1 MHRTLDSSSILASPL
16 AFLSVLFDF
25 YSPISNRPN
34 ARRVL
39 LFASFECL
47 RLFVNRRFA
56 ATVFFFFRWQVRW
69 TRTRSTVWHCVLRGL
84 KIEGTF
90 LLLPIFSFLVKIV
103 IECFGVN
110 RTLTKFSLLW
120 DQRTPS
126 KYHRT
131 PVNERSLEL
140 PAAVESITLGRR
152 ERDERRKS
160 EE

>member
-25 YSPISNRPN
+25 YSPISNRSN

-56 ATVFFFFRWQVRW
+56 ATAFFFFRWQVRW
-69 TRTRSTVWHCVLRGL
+69 TRTRPTVWHCVLRRL

-90 LLLPIFSFLVKIV
+90 LPLSIFSFSVKIV

-110 RTLTKFSLLW
+110 RTLIKFSVLW
-120 DQRTPS
+120 DQRRLS
-126 KYHRT
+126 KHHRT
-131 PVNERSLEL
+131 PVNERILEL
-140 PAAVESITLGRR
+140 SAAVESITLGKR